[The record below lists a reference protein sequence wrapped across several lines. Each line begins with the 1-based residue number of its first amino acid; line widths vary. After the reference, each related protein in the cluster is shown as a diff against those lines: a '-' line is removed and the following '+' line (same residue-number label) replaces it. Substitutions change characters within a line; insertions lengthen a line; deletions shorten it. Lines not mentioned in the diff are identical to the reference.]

1 MQSKSLQEERRK
13 NHQRLVSVIEPST
26 FSLYDENTSV
36 GVVEPLIFAVYDDAQ
51 VYAEH
56 QALYLE
62 TQWQLCFAPAVGLV
76 FGPLAKS
83 PGLPKT
89 PQEICSAQHA
99 H

>member
-1 MQSKSLQEERRK
+1 MIYISYSFSREVCSPSRCKGERRK
-13 NHQRLVSVIEPST
+13 NHERLVSVIEPST

-62 TQWQLCFAPAVGLV
+62 T
-76 FGPLAKS
+76 
-83 PGLPKT
+83 
-89 PQEICSAQHA
+89 
-99 H
+99 